1 MTKGSRLK
9 RNAERISRP
18 LSSIVG
24 LTLSLVLL
32 SLGPGQSQSRPRR
45 AEQQQQDEKPIR
57 LSSDLVTVLTSVSDT
72 LGNHVDN
79 LTMDDFQL
87 FEDGKPQQ
95 ISGLYRE
102 DQMPLR
108 LVFLF
113 DTSLS
118 IRHRFDFEQ
127 RAAARFFREVMSPKD
142 QAAIISVS
150 TDPRMEVQF
159 TSDVNRLVDT
169 LSHLNPGGATSLYNS
184 MVEAA
189 QYLHPSEG
197 RHVIVLLSDG
207 DDTSSSASLEE
218 ALTAVQKSDA
228 VIYAVH
234 STGIPE
240 SANDR
245 DLGGELT
252 LKGMCKDTGGEAFFP
267 PIYRDQQKEG
277 RDLDNIYKQL
287 AADVRAQYVL
297 TYYSRNET
305 RDGRFRIVK
314 VESKRPG
321 LQVRSRTGYYAP
333 SGH

>member
-1 MTKGSRLK
+1 MKNQSLHTGSYRRSAGRLLWVL
-9 RNAERISRP
+9 ALP
-18 LSSIVG
+18 LGVAFLAIG
-24 LTLSLVLL
+24 
-32 SLGPGQSQSRPRR
+32 GQSPSRPRR
-45 AEQQQQDEKPIR
+45 AEQQQDEKPIR

-72 LGNHVDN
+72 VGNHVDN
-79 LTMDDFQL
+79 LNIDDFQL
-87 FEDGKPQQ
+87 FEDGKRQE

-102 DQMPLR
+102 NQMPLR

-113 DTSLS
+113 ETSLS

-127 RAAARFFREVMSPKD
+127 RAAARFFREVMQPGD

-150 TDPRMEVQF
+150 TDPRMEIQF
-159 TSDVNRLVDT
+159 TPDVNRLVDT
-169 LSHLNPGGATSLYNS
+169 LAHLNPGGSTSLYNS
-184 MVEAA
+184 MIEAA
-189 QYLHPSEG
+189 HYLHPSEG

-207 DDTSSSASLEE
+207 DDTSSSSTLEE
-218 ALTAVQKSDA
+218 ALTAVQRSDA

-240 SANDR
+240 SANER
-245 DLGGELT
+245 DLGGEVT

-267 PIYRDQQKEG
+267 PIYKDQQKEA
-277 RDLDNIYKQL
+277 RDLDNIYRQL

-297 TYYSRNET
+297 TYYSKNET
-305 RDGRFRIVK
+305 RDGRFRTVR
-314 VESKRPG
+314 VEAKRPG